1 MDLQLDHRGAPVAG
15 SAGGVVNQIM
25 QGTGLHGH

>member
-1 MDLQLDHRGAPVAG
+1 MDLQLDRRAPVAG
-15 SAGGVVNQIM
+15 SASVVVNQIM